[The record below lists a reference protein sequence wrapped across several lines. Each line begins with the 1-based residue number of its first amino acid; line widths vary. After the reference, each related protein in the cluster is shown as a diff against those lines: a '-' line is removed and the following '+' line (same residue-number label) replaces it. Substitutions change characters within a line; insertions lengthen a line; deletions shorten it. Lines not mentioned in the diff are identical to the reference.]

1 MEILKRGG
9 GAIKGFPGR
18 LQWGGP
24 PSVASVLWW
33 EGAGG
38 MYMFINLLSYT
49 IGCLFV
55 SDVEDILGAGCRN
68 TVWQR
73 YLIYDWNVRH
83 VDLSWN
89 QRCSLQLQFF
99 FQQLML
105 CGMQEMDVD
114 DWERNTIYRHY
125 QRNSKQVMWFWKVS
139 LNINR
144 LIHVLILIM
153 LSILVGDFSTAKFH
167 SILCFF
173 ASLNLTS
180 TKDK

>member
-38 MYMFINLLSYT
+38 MYMFITLLSYT

-55 SDVEDILGAGCRN
+55 SDEEDILGAGCRN

-73 YLIYDWNVRH
+73 YLIYDLNVRH

-89 QRCSLQLQFF
+89 QRCSLQPNFF
-99 FQQLML
+99 FNSWCCVVCKKWMWMTGRGTRFTGITRGTPNRS
-105 CGMQEMDVD
+105 CGSGRWV
-114 DWERNTIYRHY
+114 
-125 QRNSKQVMWFWKVS
+125 
-139 LNINR
+139 
-144 LIHVLILIM
+144 
-153 LSILVGDFSTAKFH
+153 
-167 SILCFF
+167 
-173 ASLNLTS
+173 LTS
-180 TKDK
+180 TDLYMYLF

>member
-24 PSVASVLWW
+24 ASVASVLWW

-38 MYMFINLLSYT
+38 MYMFITLLSYT

-73 YLIYDWNVRH
+73 YLIYDLNVRH
-83 VDLSWN
+83 VEAEIRDVVYN
-89 QRCSLQLQFF
+89 CNFF
-99 FQQLML
+99 FNSWCCVVCKKWMWMTGRGTRFTGITRGTPNRS
-105 CGMQEMDVD
+105 CGSGRWV
-114 DWERNTIYRHY
+114 
-125 QRNSKQVMWFWKVS
+125 
-139 LNINR
+139 
-144 LIHVLILIM
+144 
-153 LSILVGDFSTAKFH
+153 
-167 SILCFF
+167 
-173 ASLNLTS
+173 LTS
-180 TKDK
+180 TDLYMYLF